1 MSFLTRPVSVT
12 ELSWFWIVML
22 MIVPPMVGGLIA
34 LPCWLKSQPILGNIA
49 GSVVIFGSALVLII
63 RESVE
68 IDRLTRACLDAG
80 YTCFPQPSG
89 FARYAIYA
97 FIALFEVF
105 ALFTISLS
113 VEQKIRRR
121 GYDPE
126 WR

>member
-1 MSFLTRPVSVT
+1 VQAVSVT
-12 ELSWFWIVML
+12 GLSWAAIAL
-22 MIVPPMVGGLIA
+22 MAIVPPIVGLLIA
-34 LPCWLKSQPILGNIA
+34 YPFWTRSQSILGNLA

-68 IDRLTRACLDAG
+68 LDRLTRQCIDAG
-80 YTCFPQPSG
+80 YYCFPNPTG
-89 FARYAIYA
+89 FNRYAIYS

-105 ALFTISLS
+105 ALFTISLR
-113 VEQKIRRR
+113 VEHKIRRQ

>member
-1 MSFLTRPVSVT
+1 LVSFSRAVSVS
-12 ELSWFWIVML
+12 ELSWFWIALLATVA
-22 MIVPPMVGGLIA
+22 PAVGLLIA
-34 LPCWLKSQPILGNIA
+34 LPCWLKSQSILGNIA
-49 GSVVIFGSALVLII
+49 GSAVIFGSALVLII

-68 IDRLTRACLDAG
+68 IDRITRACLDAG
-80 YTCFPQPSG
+80 YTCFPTPSG

-105 ALFTISLS
+105 ALFTVSLS
-113 VEQKIRRR
+113 VEQRIRRR

>member
-1 MSFLTRPVSVT
+1 VSGFSRTVSVNGLT
-12 ELSWFWIVML
+12 WFAIAL
-22 MIVPPMVGGLIA
+22 MASVPPLVGLLIA
-34 LPCWLKSQPILGNIA
+34 YPFWRRSQPILGNLA
-49 GSVVIFGSALVLII
+49 GSAVIFGSALLLIL

-68 IDRLTRACLDAG
+68 LDRLTRACMDAG
-80 YTCFPQPSG
+80 YYCFPTPTS
-89 FARYAIYA
+89 FSRYAIYA

-113 VEQKIRRR
+113 VEHRIRRQ